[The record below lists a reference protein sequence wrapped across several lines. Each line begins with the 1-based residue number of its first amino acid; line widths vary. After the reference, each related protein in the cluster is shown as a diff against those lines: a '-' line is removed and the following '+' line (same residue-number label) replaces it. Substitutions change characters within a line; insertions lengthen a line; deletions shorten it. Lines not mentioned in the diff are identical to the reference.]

1 MVNHSKKQTGGIL
14 LGMIIGL
21 VIGLGIAVVVAV
33 AITKTSLPFL
43 NKSGKVEKPELTAGQ
58 IADPNRPMYGN
69 KNAAKEAAKALAKE
83 VEAKAAEA
91 PSPMSEAKPDADK
104 PKASVKPATV
114 TVADPIDKA
123 VTQKPDGGEDK
134 SIYFLQAGAFRE
146 QADAES
152 IKAKLALQG
161 FEANISEKTSDNGPL
176 YRVRLGPFNQIDAMN
191 RVRRK
196 LSDGGMDVAVV
207 RIAK

>member
-1 MVNHSKKQTGGIL
+1 MVNHNKKQTGGIL

-21 VIGLGIAVVVAV
+21 VVGLGIAVVVAV

-43 NKSGKVEKPELTAGQ
+43 NKSGKVEKSELTASQ

-69 KNAAKEAAKALAKE
+69 KNAAKEAAKAFANKE
-83 VEAKAAEA
+83 AEA
-91 PSPMSEAKPDADK
+91 SPSMSEAKLDADK
-104 PKASVKPATV
+104 PKTSVKPANV
-114 TVADPIDKA
+114 TAADPIDKA
-123 VTQKPDGGEDK
+123 AMQKPDDGEDK

-161 FEANISEKTSDNGPL
+161 FEANISEKNSDNGPL
-176 YRVRLGPFNQIDAMN
+176 YRVRLGPFNQLDAMN

-196 LSDGGMDVAVV
+196 LSDGGIDVAVV

>member
-21 VIGLGIAVVVAV
+21 VVGLGIAVVVAV
-33 AITKTSLPFL
+33 AITKTSLPFM
-43 NKSGKVEKPELTAGQ
+43 NKSGKVEKSELTAGQ

-69 KNAAKEAAKALAKE
+69 KNAAKEAAKAFVKE
-83 VEAKAAEA
+83 AEA
-91 PSPMSEAKPDADK
+91 PPSMSEAKLDTDK
-104 PKASVKPATV
+104 PKASVKQANV
-114 TVADPIDKA
+114 TVADPTDKTA
-123 VTQKPDGGEDK
+123 MQKPDGGDGK
-134 SIYFLQAGAFRE
+134 QVYFLQAGAFRE

-176 YRVRLGPFNQIDAMN
+176 YRVRLGPFNQLDAMN
-191 RVRRK
+191 RVRSK

>member
-21 VIGLGIAVVVAV
+21 VVGLGIAVVVAV
-33 AITKTSLPFL
+33 AITKTSLPFM
-43 NKSGKVEKPELTAGQ
+43 NKSGKVEKSELTAGQ

-69 KNAAKEAAKALAKE
+69 KNAAKEAAKAFVKE
-83 VEAKAAEA
+83 AEA
-91 PSPMSEAKPDADK
+91 PPSVSEAKLDTDK
-104 PKASVKPATV
+104 PKASVKPANA
-114 TVADPIDKA
+114 TVADPTDKA
-123 VTQKPDGGEDK
+123 AMQKPDGGNDK

-152 IKAKLALQG
+152 IKAKLALEG
-161 FEANISEKTSDNGPL
+161 FEANISEKPSDNGPL
-176 YRVRLGPFNQIDAMN
+176 YRVRLGPFNQLDAMN